1 MSDFGNL
8 SKPDDLCS
16 RALYEIF
23 SAPSRAFTVLH
34 CAFGLNILI
43 FTFYALYQKRGV
55 GVFLCQE
62 LAALAMMWESL
73 AFTLGLR
80 KGSVRSYAF
89 VNQMRSA

>member
-34 CAFGLNILI
+34 CLFGFNILV

-55 GVFLCQE
+55 GIFLCQV
-62 LAALAMMWESL
+62 LSAMAMMSESL
-73 AFTLGLR
+73 AFTMGLR

-89 VNQMRSA
+89 VN